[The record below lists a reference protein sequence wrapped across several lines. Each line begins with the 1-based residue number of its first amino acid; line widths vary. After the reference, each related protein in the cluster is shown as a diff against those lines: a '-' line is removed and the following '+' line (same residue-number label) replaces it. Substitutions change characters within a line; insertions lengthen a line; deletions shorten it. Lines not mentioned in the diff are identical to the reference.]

1 MAPNRVLSERRFT
14 VVKECFYTQSY
25 RGWWIHVHRERE
37 PGTLF
42 CREVVKVQDPE
53 TYLVKAVPTVR
64 AAKMFITRR
73 TKCRVTK

>member
-1 MAPNRVLSERRFT
+1 M
-14 VVKECFYTQSY
+14 VKECFYTQSY

-53 TYLVKAVPTVR
+53 TYLTKAMRSIR

-73 TKCRVTK
+73 TRCRVTK